1 MTIPKDLSVVISNLN
16 KAKIFISD
24 PKNWA
29 KGDYLFGDVSDANYR
44 ACAMGALECVGVEK
58 PQCRIAAR
66 LFDPYYEVPLEH
78 SYMFEAAMSLNS
90 EFNSYIE
97 FNDDPRTTHA
107 AIMRLFNRAIYLAKA
122 DAQIDIEQAVECIIE
137 ERAEA
142 LSRC

>member
-24 PKNWA
+24 PRNWA
-29 KGDYLFGDVSDANYR
+29 KGDYFFGDVSDATYR

-97 FNDDPRTTHA
+97 FNDDPRTTRA
-107 AIMRLFNRAIYLAKA
+107 DIMRLFNRAIYLATA
-122 DAQIDIEQAVECIIE
+122 DAQTDNEQAVECIIE

>member
-1 MTIPKDLSVVISNLN
+1 MTISKDLSVVISNLN

-24 PKNWA
+24 PRNWA
-29 KGDYLFGDVSDANYR
+29 KGDYFFGDVSDANYR
-44 ACAMGALECVGVEK
+44 ACAMGALESVGVEK

-66 LFDPYYEVPLEH
+66 LFDPNEVPLEH

-97 FNDDPRTTHA
+97 FNDDPGTTHA
-107 AIMRLFNRAIYLAKA
+107 DIMRLFNRAIYLATA
-122 DAQIDIEQAVECIIE
+122 DAQTDIEQAVECIIE